1 MGVIYKITSPTD
13 RIYIGKT
20 YDLRKRI
27 NGHICSSK
35 KMRSNIILHNSIAK
49 YGWDAHFLEVVET
62 VDNDLLNER
71 EIYWIKELN
80 TYHYENPQGLNMTR
94 GGDGQRT
101 TWMHKIEQRAAQSK
115 RFTGEGN
122 PFFNKTHS
130 EETKRIISEKTSKR
144 NKERGINVPKWGA
157 EKGRLKRIKAVKCFG
172 VNGNLVGTFCSLVEA
187 AKSLSLNRVNI
198 SQSLKTNS
206 WVLGKY
212 YFRYESEFPE
222 NKIEVGEIKLQPVK
236 RPVYFFFGNTVI
248 EYESS
253 ERASKE
259 LKVPKTS
266 INRAALYNN
275 GKPLRSGHIF
285 IYKDSYEAKIAS

>member
-20 YDLRKRI
+20 YNLRKRI
-27 NGHICSSK
+27 NGHKCSSK
-35 KMRSNIILHNSIAK
+35 KMRSNIMLHNSIAK

-144 NKERGINVPKWGA
+144 NKESGINVPKWGA
-157 EKGRLKRIKAVKCFG
+157 EKGRLNRIRTVLAYDNK
-172 VNGNLVGTFCSLVEA
+172 GNLIGEYESIVNAEVALKIRAISSC
-187 AKSLSLNRVNI
+187 LNRNNWYKGMYFF
-198 SQSLKTNS
+198 LYKDGT
-206 WVLGKY
+206 VL
-212 YFRYESEFPE
+212 
-222 NKIEVGEIKLQPVK
+222 NKIEVGEIKLQQVK
-236 RPVYFFFGNTVI
+236 RPVYFFLGNTVI

-259 LKVPKTS
+259 LNVPKTS

-285 IYKDSYEAKIAS
+285 IYKDLYEAKMAS